1 MLLET
6 KFKLTLKDQTWSQ
19 SESVPFKRLKIKCR
33 ENLLPLDGNFDPV
46 ESRGKH
52 LNASEWNDLVLD
64 PDTII
69 VDVRNDYESKIGT
82 FKDSTIPNMK
92 NFTEFPSFVENNL
105 KDKKAKKIAMFCTG
119 GIRCEI
125 ASSFMINEG
134 FDEVYQLA
142 ADMGGAGYLFTGAN
156 DATVMHNSAQI
167 NLNVLE
173 TCRVQRVGRIFY
185 SSSACV
191 YPERNQLDPSN
202 PVCTEDSVYPADPD
216 SEYGWEKL
224 FSERLYESYRRNFD
238 MTVRIARYHNV
249 YGPCGTWAGGREK
262 VPAALCRKVA
272 TARAGTDIEI
282 WGDGYQTRS
291 FLYVDD
297 CIEASLRL
305 MRGDWAGPVNI
316 GSSEMISINALAA
329 LIMEIADKNLGI
341 SHIEGPQGVRGR
353 CSDNKLIQ
361 EKLGWSGIV

>member
-1 MLLET
+1 MTSYHVITFYSIERIENNKKLGRVVERFCIKNKIVGTFFSTPQGVNTTLSGTKKPLEELIMLLEN

-125 ASSFMINEG
+125 ASSFMIDKG
-134 FDEVYQLA
+134 FGEVYQL
-142 ADMGGAGYLFTGAN
+142 DGGVLKYLKE
-156 DATVMHNSAQI
+156 VKQ
-167 NLNVLE
+167 
-173 TCRVQRVGRIFY
+173 
-185 SSSACV
+185 
-191 YPERNQLDPSN
+191 
-202 PVCTEDSVYPADPD
+202 
-216 SEYGWEKL
+216 
-224 FSERLYESYRRNFD
+224 
-238 MTVRIARYHNV
+238 
-249 YGPCGTWAGGREK
+249 
-262 VPAALCRKVA
+262 
-272 TARAGTDIEI
+272 
-282 WGDGYQTRS
+282 
-291 FLYVDD
+291 
-297 CIEASLRL
+297 
-305 MRGDWAGPVNI
+305 
-316 GSSEMISINALAA
+316 
-329 LIMEIADKNLGI
+329 DKNLWEGECFVFDERVTI
-341 SHIEGPQGVRGR
+341 NKNLERGDYYQCFGCRRPLSKIDLQSEHYIKGVSCHMCYQSSSEEDKSRFAQRQKQIELAEERGHQHMGMKAKQTR
-353 CSDNKLIQ
+353 
-361 EKLGWSGIV
+361 